1 MNNGSTDSESSA
13 LTTGLN
19 KNDSLNQLTTHVKS
33 STLYGRTVVHPN
45 FLAWWVTT
53 ILYNYGATLCELRYN
68 AVGVLIGQQ
77 PIRNKN
83 WPYFQIPLPR
93 AQNPLP

>member
-33 STLYGRTVVHPN
+33 STLYGRTDVHPN
-45 FLAWWVTT
+45 FFCLMG
-53 ILYNYGATLCELRYN
+53 YY
-68 AVGVLIGQQ
+68 
-77 PIRNKN
+77 
-83 WPYFQIPLPR
+83 YFV
-93 AQNPLP
+93 